1 MEEKESQLTAV
12 SLEREEL
19 KSKLTRLQS
28 LVTTYMKR
36 GAWNDAE
43 SAQTATGAVQGTI
56 EFRLCALSLYPHLA
70 LACGFLTMRR
80 DFGLSKCPSET
91 FSNVA
96 CHKKKKKVVRY
107 VMTRLCCRRLTQS
120 CCNFLRGDAAT

>member
-43 SAQTATGAVQGTI
+43 SAQTATGGAAVQGTI
-56 EFRLCALSLYPHLA
+56 EFRLSVP
-70 LACGFLTMRR
+70 
-80 DFGLSKCPSET
+80 
-91 FSNVA
+91 
-96 CHKKKKKVVRY
+96 
-107 VMTRLCCRRLTQS
+107 
-120 CCNFLRGDAAT
+120 

>member
-36 GAWNDAE
+36 AAWNDAE
-43 SAQTATGAVQGTI
+43 SAQTATGAIQGTI
-56 EFRLCALSLYPHLA
+56 LSLCALSLQPHLA

-96 CHKKKKKVVRY
+96 CHRKKKKVVRY
-107 VMTRLCCRRLTQS
+107 VMTRLCRLTQS
-120 CCNFLRGDAAT
+120 RCNFLGGEAAT

>member
-1 MEEKESQLTAV
+1 MEEKESELTAV

-43 SAQTATGAVQGTI
+43 SSAQTATGAIQGTI
-56 EFRLCALSLYPHLA
+56 EFRLSVP
-70 LACGFLTMRR
+70 
-80 DFGLSKCPSET
+80 
-91 FSNVA
+91 
-96 CHKKKKKVVRY
+96 
-107 VMTRLCCRRLTQS
+107 
-120 CCNFLRGDAAT
+120 

>member
-36 GAWNDAE
+36 GAWNDSE

-56 EFRLCALSLYPHLA
+56 EFRLSSVP
-70 LACGFLTMRR
+70 
-80 DFGLSKCPSET
+80 
-91 FSNVA
+91 
-96 CHKKKKKVVRY
+96 
-107 VMTRLCCRRLTQS
+107 
-120 CCNFLRGDAAT
+120 

>member
-28 LVTTYMKR
+28 LLTTYMKR

-56 EFRLCALSLYPHLA
+56 EFRLSLP
-70 LACGFLTMRR
+70 
-80 DFGLSKCPSET
+80 
-91 FSNVA
+91 
-96 CHKKKKKVVRY
+96 
-107 VMTRLCCRRLTQS
+107 
-120 CCNFLRGDAAT
+120 